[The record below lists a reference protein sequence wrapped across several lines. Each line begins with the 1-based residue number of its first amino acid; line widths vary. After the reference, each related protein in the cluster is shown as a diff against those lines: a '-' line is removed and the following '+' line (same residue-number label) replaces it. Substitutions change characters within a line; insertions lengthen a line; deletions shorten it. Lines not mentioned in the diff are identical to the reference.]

1 MASYMN
7 KAEVEAHAEELS
19 IFELPRTF
27 TSVEKIY
34 YEDTR
39 PTSQITTENSPV
51 EFNVYGQGI
60 DYIDLKRTK
69 LHVKAKIVKADGSA
83 LVKDEKVGPINLW
96 LQSLWSQVDLTLNG
110 KLITTSTNLY
120 PYKSYLKVL
129 LNGTSTAKESSL
141 QSQLYYKDTTD
152 GNTLDGADPI
162 NGINSGLVNRGA
174 FCELSHTVG
183 MKGPLCED
191 FLDIK
196 RYLINGVNL
205 QIKLFRTR
213 PSFHLMAGEDNPDY
227 KVKIEDVYLRVCK
240 VRPNTAIITAHA
252 KTLQNTEAIYPFT
265 RSDIKVAS
273 IPRGQLS
280 FHWDHLFQNKCPNK
294 VVVAL
299 VSAEAVNGSYTKNP
313 FNFAMY
319 DLDTIALYVNGES
332 LPAQP
337 LHVNNN
343 QYISAYNNLFEGR
356 ESIGLDVSRDDFGGG
371 YALYQFTLEPF
382 HLKDGYLDLIKRGN
396 LRLDLQF
403 KKALPETVNCLIY
416 SEDNLLLQI
425 DGARNILYAEP

>member
-7 KAEVEAHAEELS
+7 KAEVEAHAEEFS

-27 TSVEKIY
+27 TSVENFY

-69 LHVKAKIVKADGSA
+69 LHVRAKTTKADGSI
-83 LVKDEKVGPINLW
+83 LTKDEKVGPVNLC

-110 KLITTSTNLY
+110 KLFTTFTNLY

-129 LNGTSTAKESSL
+129 LNGRSTAKESSL
-141 QSQLYYKDTTD
+141 QSQLYYKDTSD
-152 GNTLDGADPI
+152 DIDSSDPVT
-162 NGINSGLVNRGA
+162 GINSGLIN
-174 FCELSHTVG
+174 SHTVD
-183 MKGPLCED
+183 MEEPLYED

-205 QIKLFRTR
+205 QIKLFQTR
-213 PSFHLMAGEDNPDY
+213 PSFHLMAGEDNPYY

-252 KTLQNTEAIYPFT
+252 KMLQDTEAKYPFT

-273 IPRGQLS
+273 IPKGQLS
-280 FHWDHLFQNKCPNK
+280 FTWDHLFQNKCPNK

-319 DLDTIALYVNGES
+319 DLDTIALYMNGES

-337 LHVNNN
+337 LHVGSN
-343 QYISAYNNLFEGR
+343 QYISAYNSMFEGR
-356 ESIGLDVSRDDFGGG
+356 ESIGLDVSRQDFRNG
-371 YALYQFTLEPF
+371 YALYQFTLEPY

-403 KKALPETVNCLIY
+403 KKALSETVNCLIY

>member
-69 LHVKAKIVKADGSA
+69 LHVKAKITKADGSI
-83 LVKDEKVGPINLW
+83 LTKDEKVGPVNLW

-141 QSQLYYKDTTD
+141 QSQLYYKDD
-152 GNTLDGADPI
+152 AQDIDSSDPI
-162 NGINSGLVNRGA
+162 TGINSGLINRGA
-174 FCELSHTVG
+174 FCETSHTVD
-183 MKGPLCED
+183 MEGPLYED
-191 FLDIK
+191 FFDIK
-196 RYLINGVNL
+196 RYLINGINL

-213 PSFHLMAGEDNPDY
+213 PSFSLLSGEDNPDY
-227 KVKIEDVYLRVCK
+227 KVKIQDVYLRVCK

-252 KTLQNTEAIYPFT
+252 KTLQDTEAIYPFT

-273 IPRGQLS
+273 IPKGQLS

-299 VSAEAVNGSYTKNP
+299 VSAEAVNGSYSKNP

-337 LHVNNN
+337 LHVGNK

-356 ESIGLDVSRDDFGGG
+356 ESIGLDVSREDFTSG
-371 YALYQFTLEPF
+371 YALYQFTLEPY

-416 SEDNLLLQI
+416 SEDNLMLQI